1 MRVATLCLMLAV
13 LLVGC
18 DDDPLGPSDI
28 TDVTWKLETIQSA
41 GLGAATPVQVSN
53 PDLYTLKLGNDG
65 RASVRAD
72 CNTCTGPYTVDG
84 STLRMGPLACTLVGC
99 PAGSVG
105 TTYAQVL
112 GSRSSFQITDSHL
125 VITSELATLRFRK

>member
-1 MRVATLCLMLAV
+1 MRVATVCLILAG

-18 DDDPLGPSDI
+18 DDDLVGPSGI

-41 GLGAATPVQVSN
+41 ALGAPTPVQVSN

-72 CNTCTGPYTVDG
+72 CNTCTGPYTLDG
-84 STLRMGPLACTLVGC
+84 STMRMGPLACTLVGC
-99 PAGSVG
+99 PAGSLG

-112 GSRSSFQITDSHL
+112 ESRSSIEITDTHL
-125 VITSELATLRFRK
+125 VIRSEVATLRFRK